1 MSGIYFHIP
10 FCKQACHYCD
20 FHFVTSLRHK
30 EKLLEMMQKEVRL
43 RKQFFPTTQA
53 LQSVYFG
60 GGTPSLLEAKD
71 IAGLLK
77 TVRKYFTL
85 APKAEIT
92 LEANPDDLTEDKLRQ
107 FWEIGIN
114 RLSIGIQSFD
124 EQVLKFM
131 NRSHS
136 AAEAR
141 ACVERARAVG
151 FNRLSLDLIYAYP
164 NSTIAA
170 LEKDLDIAINLG
182 IDHLSAYTLTIEPK
196 TAFGNALKK
205 GRLQELEEDLAAE
218 QFSFLVEKL
227 EKAGFEQYEI
237 SNFAK
242 NGAYAVHNTAYW
254 QEKPYLGIGASA
266 HSYDGKERFVNFDN
280 NHKYMT
286 ALEKGEKPY
295 SIETLSPQERL
306 NDYILTS
313 LRTIWGTDL
322 VKIKN
327 QWHYDLY
334 QKNFNLLSSYQKQNL
349 LTFDKTSIKLTKAG
363 RLLADEIA
371 WRLFW

>member
-30 EKLLEMMQKEVRL
+30 EKLLEMMQEEMRL
-43 RKQFFPTTQA
+43 RKNFFPTPQP

-60 GGTPSLLEAKD
+60 GGTPSLLEVAE
-71 IAGLLK
+71 IETLLK
-77 TVRKYFTL
+77 AARKYF
-85 APKAEIT
+85 PISHKAETT
-92 LEANPDDLTEDKLRQ
+92 LEANPDDLTEEKLRG

-114 RLSIGIQSFD
+114 RLSIGVQTFD
-124 EQVLKFM
+124 EAVLKFM

-136 AAEAR
+136 SQQAR
-141 ACVERARAVG
+141 DSVERARRVG
-151 FNRLSLDLIYAYP
+151 FEKLTLDLIYAHP
-164 NSTIAA
+164 QSTIAT
-170 LEKDLDIAINLG
+170 LEKDLDIALDLG
-182 IDHLSAYTLTIEPK
+182 IEHLSAYALTIEPK

-205 GRLQELEEDLAAE
+205 GRLQELDEDLVAA

-254 QEKPYLGIGASA
+254 QDKPYLGIGASA

-280 NHKYMT
+280 NHKYIK

-295 SIETLSPQERL
+295 LIENLSLQERL

-322 VKIKN
+322 VKIKK
-327 QWHYDLY
+327 QWNYDLY

-349 LTFDKTSIKLTKAG
+349 LTFDKNSIKLTKAG

>member
-30 EKLLEMMQKEVRL
+30 EKLLEMMQEEMRL
-43 RKQFFPTTQA
+43 RKNFFPTPQP

-60 GGTPSLLEAKD
+60 GGTPSLLEVAE
-71 IAGLLK
+71 IETLLK
-77 TVRKYFTL
+77 AARKYF
-85 APKAEIT
+85 PISHKAEIT
-92 LEANPDDLTEDKLRQ
+92 LEANPDDLTEEKLRG

-114 RLSIGIQSFD
+114 RLSIGVQTFD
-124 EQVLKFM
+124 EAVLKFM

-136 AAEAR
+136 SQQAR
-141 ACVERARAVG
+141 DSVERARRVG
-151 FNRLSLDLIYAYP
+151 FEKLTLDLIYAHP
-164 NSTIAA
+164 QSTIAT
-170 LEKDLDIAINLG
+170 LEKDLDIALDLG
-182 IDHLSAYTLTIEPK
+182 IEHLSAYALTIEPK

-205 GRLQELEEDLAAE
+205 GRLQELDEDLVAA

-254 QEKPYLGIGASA
+254 QDKPYLGIGASA

-280 NHKYMT
+280 NHKYIK

-295 SIETLSPQERL
+295 LIENLSLQERL

-322 VKIKN
+322 VKIKK
-327 QWHYDLY
+327 QWNYDLY

-349 LTFDKTSIKLTKAG
+349 LTFDKNSIKLTKAG

>member
-1 MSGIYFHIP
+1 M
-10 FCKQACHYCD
+10 Q
-20 FHFVTSLRHK
+20 
-30 EKLLEMMQKEVRL
+30 EEMRL
-43 RKQFFPTTQA
+43 RKNFFPTPQP

-60 GGTPSLLEAKD
+60 GGTPSLLEVAE
-71 IAGLLK
+71 IETLLK
-77 TVRKYFTL
+77 AARKYF
-85 APKAEIT
+85 PISHKAETT
-92 LEANPDDLTEDKLRQ
+92 LEANPDDLTEEKLRG

-114 RLSIGIQSFD
+114 RLSIGVQTFD
-124 EQVLKFM
+124 EAVLKFM

-136 AAEAR
+136 SQQAR
-141 ACVERARAVG
+141 DSVERARRVG
-151 FNRLSLDLIYAYP
+151 FEKLTLDLIYAHP
-164 NSTIAA
+164 QSTIAT
-170 LEKDLDIAINLG
+170 LEKDLDIALDLG
-182 IDHLSAYTLTIEPK
+182 IEHLSAYALTIEPK

-205 GRLQELEEDLAAE
+205 GRLQELDEDLVAA

-254 QEKPYLGIGASA
+254 QDKPYLGIGASA

-280 NHKYMT
+280 NHKYIK

-295 SIETLSPQERL
+295 LIENLSLQERL

-322 VKIKN
+322 VKIKK
-327 QWHYDLY
+327 QWNYDLY

-349 LTFDKTSIKLTKAG
+349 LTFDKNSIKLTKAG

>member
-30 EKLLEMMQKEVRL
+30 EKLLEMMQEEVRL
-43 RKQFFPTTQA
+43 RKNFFPTPQP

-60 GGTPSLLEAKD
+60 GGTPSLLEVAE
-71 IAGLLK
+71 IETLLK
-77 TVRKYFTL
+77 AARKYF
-85 APKAEIT
+85 PISHKAEIT
-92 LEANPDDLTEDKLRQ
+92 LEANPDDLTEEKLRG

-114 RLSIGIQSFD
+114 RLSIGVQTFD
-124 EQVLKFM
+124 EAVLKFM

-136 AAEAR
+136 SQQAR
-141 ACVERARAVG
+141 DSVERARRVG
-151 FNRLSLDLIYAYP
+151 FEKLTLDLIYAHP
-164 NSTIAA
+164 QSTIAT
-170 LEKDLDIAINLG
+170 LEKDLDIALDLG
-182 IDHLSAYTLTIEPK
+182 IEHLSAYALTIEPK

-205 GRLQELEEDLAAE
+205 GRLQELDEDLVAA

-254 QEKPYLGIGASA
+254 QDKPYLGIGASA

-280 NHKYMT
+280 NHKYIK

-295 SIETLSPQERL
+295 LIENLSLQERL

-322 VKIKN
+322 VKIKK
-327 QWHYDLY
+327 QWNYDLY

-349 LTFDKTSIKLTKAG
+349 LTFDKNSIKLTKAG

>member
-1 MSGIYFHIP
+1 
-10 FCKQACHYCD
+10 
-20 FHFVTSLRHK
+20 
-30 EKLLEMMQKEVRL
+30 MQKEVRL